1 MSYLEKNPFSTP
13 RPESGPEAVYPS
25 EFHFRI
31 IVDAQQAD
39 ACSRSVR
46 EAASAYRVTS
56 PLAVSRHSS
65 AGRYLA
71 FSLSVRL
78 ESREEME
85 ALDAAIKR
93 VPGVRLLL

>member
-1 MSYLEKNPFSTP
+1 MNPFSTP
-13 RPESGPEAVYPS
+13 RPGGGPEAVYPS

-39 ACSRSVR
+39 ACAPLLE
-46 EAASAYRVTS
+46 EAAASYRVTA

-71 FSLSVRL
+71 YSLSVRL
-78 ESREEME
+78 ESRDELE